1 MGGFPH
7 FKGDMLH
14 IEKIVLAVANVAQ
27 QFTSFPVNPA
37 FRAVYE
43 ASVVS
48 TGTIFFG
55 ATKLKAEGAGRETGP
70 ITAVADSAG
79 APGSRILVTA
89 ANTLPLGAFVTLSG
103 STGYDGTFRVLVVGT
118 TNFEIAGAFVA
129 TGTGTYAEF
138 GSLRK
143 LLGIGSSV
151 ELALKNVED
160 VWFVSDTANDEI
172 GLVVEEI
179 T

>member
-7 FKGDMLH
+7 FKGDTLH
-14 IEKIVLAVANVAQ
+14 VEKIVLAVANVAQ
-27 QFTSFPVNPA
+27 QFTSFAVNSA

-43 ASVVS
+43 VSVVS
-48 TGTIFFG
+48 SGTIFIG
-55 ATKLKAEGAGRETGP
+55 ATKAKAEGAGAETGP

-79 APGSRILVTA
+79 APGTRVLVTA
-89 ANTLPLGAFVTLSG
+89 ANTLALGSFVTLSG
-103 STGYDGTFRVLVVGT
+103 STGYDGTFRVLVAGT
-118 TNFEIAGAFVA
+118 TDFEVAGAFIA

-143 LLGIGSSV
+143 MLGIGSSI
-151 ELALKNVED
+151 ELALKDVDD
-160 VWFVSDTANDEI
+160 VWFVSDVVNDEI